1 MSNFFFL
8 YQSKSSFCTVF
19 DGVSS
24 NHYDVLPIIFSSNI
38 SVLGEFNVD
47 RKAWLPYR
55 SETDSP
61 GELHENISLGLT
73 QVVNVRTG
81 ILYLGSFNFAHVV
94 VSFFIDF
101 TISSKEDVPFRCT
114 AFNHSQVNF
123 LIVSEMFHGRIS
135 LIWVL
140 ILFLLKL
147 ASSFRLKLM

>member
-1 MSNFFFL
+1 MSSYFFL

-24 NHYDVLPIIFSSNI
+24 NHYDVLPVIFSSNI

-55 SETDSP
+55 SETDRP

-81 ILYLGSFNFAHVV
+81 ILYLGSFYSAH
-94 VSFFIDF
+94 
-101 TISSKEDVPFRCT
+101 
-114 AFNHSQVNF
+114 
-123 LIVSEMFHGRIS
+123 
-135 LIWVL
+135 W
-140 ILFLLKL
+140 
-147 ASSFRLKLM
+147 